1 MKSPANYVKYLKVRI
16 RQSKKL
22 FIVYSVL
29 RALVILTLIRQL
41 ITHNWEG
48 VAVCVLSLV
57 LFLAPSFMEDNF
69 KIEIPPLFE
78 ATIYIF
84 IYAAEILGE
93 VNNFYVNLPGWD
105 TMLHTINGFLCAAI
119 GFSMVDLL
127 NRHSEDVHLSPFYLA
142 MVAFCFSMT
151 VGIVWEFIECAGDL
165 FFGQDM
171 QKDFVVKSFQSV
183 TLDPTM
189 NQIPVAVHDIKDTV
203 IYTASG
209 KDYHIAG
216 GYLDIGLLDTMKDL
230 LVNFIGAFV
239 YSIFGF
245 FYVRERN
252 EHQKLSR
259 TASFARGLMF
269 RTVEDQKEKMESFS
283 DEIDINSNNN
293 QRDHI

>member
-1 MKSPANYVKYLKVRI
+1 MKSPALYVKYLKARI
-16 RQSKKL
+16 RQSKKI
-22 FIVYSVL
+22 FIVYSLL
-29 RALVILTLIRQL
+29 RIMVIITLIRQL
-41 ITHNWEG
+41 VIHNWEG
-48 VAVCVLSLV
+48 VGVCVLSLV

-151 VGIVWEFIECAGDL
+151 VGIIWEFVECIGDM

-171 QKDFVVKSFQSV
+171 QKDFIVKSFQSI

-189 NQIPVAVHDIKDTV
+189 SQIPIAAHNITDTV

-209 KDYHIAG
+209 KNYHIAG
-216 GYLDIGLLDTMKDL
+216 GYRDIGLLDTMKDL
-230 LVNFIGAFV
+230 LVNFIGALV

-245 FYVRERN
+245 FYVRQQN

-269 RTVEDQKEKMESFS
+269 RTIKEQKEKMESIS
-283 DEIDINSNNN
+283 DEIDAKRNNS
-293 QRDHI
+293 QRT